1 MSADKA
7 RPDQGIPPVIG
18 LGASAGGLEA
28 LTSFFS
34 AVSPESG
41 AVYVVVQHL
50 DPTHAAMLAELLQ
63 RVTALPVVEA
73 AESMTIAP
81 DRVYVIPP
89 NRDLSI
95 QGDQLHIGEPTVARG
110 FRLPIDLFL
119 RSLAAREQLAVAVI
133 LSGMGSDGTAGARE
147 VKTAGGL
154 VLVQDPTTAAYSS
167 MPRSAIDAEVADLVL
182 PPGAMPAKILAWL
195 QRPPSSARLLQQPP
209 IRSSIDD
216 VVQLLRA
223 QTGHDF
229 ALYRAT
235 TLYRRIERRMRIHQ
249 MPTSEDYVT
258 FLRGNRAEVELL
270 FKEMLIGVTSFFRDP
285 EAWAM
290 LAGEA
295 LPTLVGRLATG
306 GTLRAWV
313 AGCSTGE
320 EAYSLAIAFAEE
332 VAQSGLSCRLQL
344 FATDLDPDAI
354 DRARRGVFRANIA
367 ADVSA
372 ERLARFFI
380 AEGSSF
386 RIRKEIRDT
395 VIFAPQSVTK
405 DPPFTRLDLV
415 CCRNLL
421 IYLEP
426 LLQRRLIRLFHYS
439 LNSGGLLFLGGAEAV
454 ASASDLFSPLR
465 GPAKIYRR
473 RDVRTPK
480 EPISFTAADDTSR
493 DSPRATINL
502 EGEVEKLLVRRYA
515 PTVVLVSEGGDILY
529 CSGQTGRYLEP
540 AAGKANWNVVAMA
553 RPGLA
558 TPLAQALHQVRS
570 RRDAVTLQAVRI
582 ATEVGERAVD
592 IALEPLD
599 RPAALEGSVLIDFS
613 EPDSAPNPLAD
624 GSPRPP
630 PSESLLLVRAHEE
643 AEFLRNELQTMREDR
658 QTAQEEMMSS
668 NEELQSINEE
678 LQSTNEELT
687 TSREEMQSINEE
699 LQLVNDELASK
710 VDELSRASDDMHN
723 LLESTAIATVFLD
736 EALNVR
742 SFTAQA
748 TKHVRLIPSDVGRP
762 FSDIASTLVYPDLVD
777 DARAVLRTLV
787 VSEREVKTSDE
798 RWFAVK
804 IIPYRTLD
812 NRIAGVVITFA
823 EITADKRVRAELA
836 AAYAEL
842 AARPSRSPDNPNGA
856 PVDDKGSS

>member
-1 MSADKA
+1 MNSDKA
-7 RPDQGIPPVIG
+7 RSKLDTPPVVG
-18 LGASAGGLEA
+18 VGASAGGLKA
-28 LTSFFS
+28 LTSFFA
-34 AVSPESG
+34 AVHPASG
-41 AVYVVVQHL
+41 SVYVVIQHL
-50 DPTHAAMLAELLQ
+50 DPTHEAMLAELLQ
-63 RVTALPVVEA
+63 RVTPLPVVEA

-89 NRDLSI
+89 NRDLWI
-95 QGDQLHIGEPTVARG
+95 DGDQLHIGEPTTARS
-110 FRLPIDLFL
+110 FRLPIDLFF
-119 RSLAAREQLAVAVI
+119 RSLADREDLAVAVI

-147 VKTAGGL
+147 VKAAGGL
-154 VLVQDPTTAAYSS
+154 VLVQEPTTAAYDS
-167 MPRSAIDAEVADLVL
+167 MPRSAIDAGVADLIL
-182 PPGAMPAKILAWL
+182 PPAAMPEKIQAWL
-195 QRPPSSARLLQQPP
+195 RRTPSSAPLLQPP
-209 IRSSIDD
+209 VRTAIDD

-223 QTGHDF
+223 QTGHDLS
-229 ALYRAT
+229 LYRAT
-235 TLYRRIERRMRIHQ
+235 TIYRRIERRMGIHQ
-249 MPTSEDYVT
+249 LPTIEDYVV

-285 EAWAM
+285 DAWAM
-290 LAGEA
+290 LAGEV
-295 LPTLVGRLATG
+295 LPALVGRLPPG
-306 GTLRAWV
+306 STLRAWV

-332 VAQSGLSCRLQL
+332 VAQSDLSCRLQL

-354 DRARRGVFRANIA
+354 DRARRGVFPANIA

-372 ERLARFFI
+372 ERLARFFV
-380 AEGSSF
+380 AEGSSY

-426 LLQRRLIRLFHYS
+426 ELQRRIIRLFHYS
-439 LNSGGLLFLGGAEAV
+439 LNSGGFLFLGGAEAI
-454 ASASDLFSPLR
+454 ASAMDLFTPLR
-465 GPAKIYRR
+465 GRAKLYRR
-473 RDVRTPK
+473 RDVTTPK
-480 EPISFTAADDTSR
+480 EPVSFTAAEDTPW

-553 RPGLA
+553 RAGLS
-558 TPLAQALHQVRS
+558 TPLAQALHRVRS
-570 RRDAVTLQAVRI
+570 RRDTVTLKALRI

-592 IALEPLD
+592 VVLEPLD
-599 RPAALEGSVLIDFS
+599 QPSALEGTVLIDFQ
-613 EPDSAPNPLAD
+613 EVESAPAPLAEGPAPTSSSD
-624 GSPRPP
+624 
-630 PSESLLLVRAHEE
+630 SLHLVRAHEE

-658 QTAQEEMMSS
+658 QTAQEETMSS

-687 TSREEMQSINEE
+687 TSREEMQSMNEE
-699 LQLVNDELASK
+699 LQMVNNELASK

-723 LLESTAIATVFLD
+723 LLESTDIATVFLD
-736 EALNVR
+736 EELNVR

-748 TKHVRLIPSDVGRP
+748 TDHVRLIPSDVGRP
-762 FSDIASTLVYPDLVD
+762 FSDITSTLVYPELID

-787 VSEREVKTSDE
+787 ASEREVPTSDDQ
-798 RWFAVK
+798 WFAVK
-804 IIPYRTLD
+804 IIPYRTVD
-812 NRIAGVVITFA
+812 NRIAGVVITFT
-823 EITADKRVRAELA
+823 EITADKRLRAELA
-836 AAYAEL
+836 AALAQL
-842 AARPSRSPDNPNGA
+842 AARPPPSPDVRQGRPPG
-856 PVDDKGSS
+856 DEGSS